1 MCLCKT
7 QICASE
13 KQKPVDAEDKLWYD
27 IRVGAVFRPVFAGSA
42 RWQCVTDPGYYL
54 KALGWCSVTNKNNF
68 GKVFTAGSAPR
79 AIKNSPQSGNCNDT
93 ELTP

>member
-7 QICASE
+7 QICAAE

-42 RWQCVTDPGYYL
+42 RWQCVTDPGYHL
-54 KALGWCSVTNKNNF
+54 KALGWCSVTNKNNC
-68 GKVFTAGSAPR
+68 GKVFHRRISTAGNKKQPPIR
-79 AIKNSPQSGNCNDT
+79 
-93 ELTP
+93 EL